1 MFIKNYSDTDL
12 VIRYKGNEYTL
23 VSKEVS
29 YVDDRWI
36 SLALIKA
43 MFGDYVEQINPT
55 IPIEEF
61 LFDNQIEVD
70 LDTVYLT
77 RAVGPG
83 TSRIFV
89 KDAKVDV
96 YFSDGKDI
104 PASKSDMS
112 LFTNYTNVDG
122 LLVMEV
128 MPKWTLFSA
137 HTSGSTPQVI
147 LTNIEAVEQE

>member
-12 VIRYKGNEYTL
+12 VIKYKGNEYTL
-23 VSKEVS
+23 TANDVS
-29 YVDDRWI
+29 YVDESWI

-43 MFGDYVEQINPT
+43 MFGDYVEELNPD

-61 LFDNQIEVD
+61 LFDNQVEVS

-83 TSRIFV
+83 TSRVFI
-89 KDAKVDV
+89 KDAKADI

-104 PASKSDMS
+104 PTSKSDMS
-112 LFTNYTNVDG
+112 LFTDYTNVDG

-128 MPKWTLFSA
+128 MPKWTLFTA
-137 HTSGSTPQVI
+137 HSSGNPQVI
-147 LTNIEAVEQE
+147 LTNIEAIEQQ